1 MNEQGKKLDSD
12 KPRFSLIP
20 SGVLPKVINVLEF
33 GAKKYAPENWR
44 KVPDANTRYFDAA
57 HRHLDAWWNG
67 QQVDSETNESHL
79 AHAICCLM
87 FLLALERSKTLK
99 ICDHNWQEVTAS
111 GDQRRTFIC
120 SHCSRQKELSFL
132 ASSDVP
138 KPKCNCAHWKD
149 SSFFHGETHLC
160 ADCGGEVMI

>member
-20 SGVLPKVINVLEF
+20 QGTLQPVIRVLEF
-33 GAKKYAPENWR
+33 GAKKYSENNWR
-44 KVPDANTRYFDAA
+44 NVENARTRYFDAA

-87 FLLALERSKTLK
+87 FLLAMESDKKRPE
-99 ICDHNWQEVTAS
+99 ICDHNWQEATAA
-111 GDQRRTFIC
+111 GDGHRTFLC
-120 SHCSRQKELSFL
+120 SNCPTKK
-132 ASSDVP
+132 AVP
-138 KPKCNCAHWKD
+138 
-149 SSFFHGETHLC
+149 FGEKKVVL
-160 ADCGGEVMI
+160 